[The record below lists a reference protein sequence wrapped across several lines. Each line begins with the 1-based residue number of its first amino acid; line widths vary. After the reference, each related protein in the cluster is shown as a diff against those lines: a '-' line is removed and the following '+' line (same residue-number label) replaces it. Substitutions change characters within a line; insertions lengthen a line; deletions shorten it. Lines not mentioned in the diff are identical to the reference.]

1 MHILVATP
9 GRLLDF
15 VDKTY
20 ITFERLKYLVL
31 DEADRMLDMGFKES
45 IQRVIDHP
53 TMVSASQRQT
63 LMFSATFPN
72 EIQRL
77 AGTYLNE
84 YIFVT
89 IGVIGG
95 ACSDVQQNIIET
107 TKFEKRDKLMSI
119 LDSADPV
126 GEY

>member
-15 VDKTY
+15 VDKSF

-45 IQRVIDHP
+45 IQRVITHP
-53 TMVSASQRQT
+53 SMVPAKERQT

-72 EIQRL
+72 EIQSL
-77 AGTYLNE
+77 AGNYLND

-95 ACSDVQQNIIET
+95 ACADVQQNIIQT
-107 TKFEKRDKLMSI
+107 SKFEKRDKLMSI
-119 LDSADPV
+119 LDEVDPV

>member
-1 MHILVATP
+1 M
-9 GRLLDF
+9 
-15 VDKTY
+15 
-20 ITFERLKYLVL
+20 VL

-53 TMVSASQRQT
+53 TMVPAKERQT

-77 AGTYLNE
+77 AGNYLND

-95 ACSDVQQNIIET
+95 ACTDVQQNIIQT

-119 LDSADPV
+119 LDSTDPV
-126 GEY
+126 GAY